1 MIALHNIQILIFNT
15 HIHIFH
21 NRMPGEAA
29 VALNENFGIKT
40 RYIQNNNGLL
50 IVTPELWRKTKQW
63 HKKYEKY

>member
-50 IVTPELWRKTKQW
+50 IVTPEL
-63 HKKYEKY
+63 